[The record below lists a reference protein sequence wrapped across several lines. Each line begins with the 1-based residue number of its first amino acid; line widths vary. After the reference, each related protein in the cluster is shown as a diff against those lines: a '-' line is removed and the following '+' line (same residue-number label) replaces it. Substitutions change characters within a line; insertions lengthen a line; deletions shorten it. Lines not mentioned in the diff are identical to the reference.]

1 MRIKFVVPFKIP
13 FTERISFAARQT
25 VRGRIIG
32 IPPPT
37 LASNMKFT
45 FFSPAVIRDSSQLSK
60 VSDVFNAILVDG
72 DETDEVLFYGKGAG
86 KAPTASAV
94 VADVIDC
101 ANHTDNR
108 RLIDWG
114 EEKPELI
121 ANYREIPNEWYVR
134 MHVNDSFQ
142 IVSSIKEKLG
152 EVHLLARSGAGT
164 HEIAFIT
171 SSFSENE
178 IREKLTGIEGAEIKS
193 LIRVAKC

>member
-1 MRIKFVVPFKIP
+1 
-13 FTERISFAARQT
+13 
-25 VRGRIIG
+25 
-32 IPPPT
+32 
-37 LASNMKFT
+37 
-45 FFSPAVIRDSSQLSK
+45 
-60 VSDVFNAILVDG
+60 
-72 DETDEVLFYGKGAG
+72 
-86 KAPTASAV
+86 
-94 VADVIDC
+94 
-101 ANHTDNR
+101 
-108 RLIDWG
+108 
-114 EEKPELI
+114 
-121 ANYREIPNEWYVR
+121 